1 MTQTYDSHE
10 TQETNGTEET
20 NETQETN
27 GLNASIESNET
38 EESGKGPEGG
48 LTPLDFWTTAGANGI
63 VLDKTQVDA
72 LQRYHD
78 ELLYWN
84 AKVNL
89 ISRKDEN
96 QIWSKHIL
104 HSLTLLKYVTFPKKA
119 RVLDLG
125 TGGGLPGIPLK
136 IARPDLRVTLCDSV
150 RKKMTM
156 TAMFADHTG
165 MKNIEAVTSRV
176 EDMGENPHYQ
186 AAFDVIVSRAVA
198 DTMLLMEWVRP
209 LVAPGGFCAFLKGG
223 DLKIELSNARK
234 TYPGVDIREIQ
245 IDLFGAPWFKTD
257 EKKIVVV
264 GP

>member
-1 MTQTYDSHE
+1 MTQSNDE
-10 TQETNGTEET
+10 PVQGT
-20 NETQETN
+20 
-27 GLNASIESNET
+27 
-38 EESGKGPEGG
+38 EGG
-48 LTPLDFWTTAGANGI
+48 LTALDFWTTSGANGM
-63 VLDKTQVDA
+63 VLDKEQVES

-96 QIWSKHIL
+96 QIWGRHIL
-104 HSLTLLKYVTFPKKA
+104 HSLSLLKYITFPKKA

-136 IARPDLRVTLCDSV
+136 IARPDLRMVLCDSV

-176 EDMGENPHYQ
+176 EDLGDNPHYR

-198 DTMLLMEWVRP
+198 ETMQLMEWVRP
-209 LVAPGGFCAFLKGG
+209 LLAPGGFCAFLKGG
-223 DLKIELSNARK
+223 DLTAELSNARQ
-234 TYPGVDIREIQ
+234 TFPGVEIREIQ
-245 IDLFGAPWFKTD
+245 IDLFGAPWFKAD

>member
-1 MTQTYDSHE
+1 MSQSTDE
-10 TQETNGTEET
+10 NDPVTE
-20 NETQETN
+20 NQLRQ
-27 GLNASIESNET
+27 GA
-38 EESGKGPEGG
+38 EGA
-48 LTPLDFWTTAGANGI
+48 LTALDFWTTAGANGI
-63 VLDKTQVDA
+63 VLNKDQIDG

-89 ISRKDEN
+89 VSRKDEN
-96 QIWSKHIL
+96 QIWGRHIL
-104 HSLTLLKYVTFPKKA
+104 HSLTLLKYVNFPKKA

-136 IARPDLRVTLCDSV
+136 IARPDLRVVLCDSV

-165 MKNIEAVTSRV
+165 MKNIDAVTSRV
-176 EDMGENPHYQ
+176 EDLAEHAHYR
-186 AAFDVIVSRAVA
+186 ASFDVIVSRAVA
-198 DTMLLMEWVRP
+198 DTMQLMEWVRP
-209 LVAPGGFCAFLKGG
+209 LVAPRGFCAFLKGG
-223 DLKIELSNARK
+223 DLKNELSNARK
-234 TYPGVDIREIQ
+234 TFPGIDIREIP
-245 IDLFGAPWFKTD
+245 IDLFGAPWFKAD

>member
-1 MTQTYDSHE
+1 MTQTNDE
-10 TQETNGTEET
+10 TAEGTENT
-20 NETQETN
+20 SVQ
-27 GLNASIESNET
+27 GA
-38 EESGKGPEGG
+38 EGA
-48 LTPLDFWTTAGANGI
+48 LTALDFWTTAGANGV
-63 VLDKTQVDA
+63 VLDKPQIDS

-96 QIWSKHIL
+96 QIWGRHIL
-104 HSLTLLKYVTFPKKA
+104 HSLTLLKYVNFPKKA

-136 IARPDLRVTLCDSV
+136 IARPDLRVVLCDSV

-165 MKNIEAVTSRV
+165 LKNIDAVTSRV
-176 EDMGENPHYQ
+176 EDLAERAHYQ
-186 AAFDVIVSRAVA
+186 NGFDVIVSRAVA
-198 DTMLLMEWVRP
+198 ETMQLMEWVRP

-223 DLKIELSNARK
+223 DLTNELSNARK
-234 TYPGVDIREIQ
+234 TFPGVEIREIP
-245 IDLFGAPWFKTD
+245 IDLFGAPWFKAD